1 MSPSALEETMWSD
14 PLTPDEVNAVKYFA
28 YRRWVDDLL
37 ATLGETI
44 IAALEA
50 LLADLA
56 QAQSR

>member
-1 MSPSALEETMWSD
+1 MWSD